1 MTAHDIL
8 LLTIALCSIVVL
20 VLLIVSKLHFHPMVA
35 LLVVSVGVGLTA
47 GLDMN
52 KIVKSITDGAGGTLG
67 GVGLQVALGAMIGKL
82 LSISGASDKIA
93 STILKRSTDRTLP
106 WFMSAVAFIIGISMF
121 FEVGLIM
128 LLPIVFSVAAKLEK
142 QGNIKGSAYIY
153 IGVPVIA
160 ALATMH
166 GMVPPH
172 PGPLTAIAGL
182 KANLGITLIYGIICA
197 IPAIII
203 AGSVYGKFIAPR
215 MTVRP
220 DKQLLELYAAS
231 SITSEEKTAALDDDS
246 KHMAATVE
254 HPVSAATSFIVA
266 LLPMLMMLADA
277 LAKTFFKQAVLLNK
291 ITGFIGNPVMA
302 LLIGLLVGMIFLG
315 YARGVDTKKLHDE
328 LGASLKPIAGILL
341 IIGGGGAFAK
351 VLINSNVGVA
361 INHLSSGIH
370 VSPILLGWLIAALLS
385 ISTGSATV
393 GIVGATGLLAPLTV
407 FNPGISKELLVIAIG
422 SGSLFFNYANH
433 AGFWLV
439 KESFSMSMG
448 ETFKTITVVQS
459 IVGLVGLAMTLLLNF
474 LPHFK
479 KIKENDKGSFL
490 KNSLYQIL
498 F

>member
-1 MTAHDIL
+1 MTNHDIL
-8 LLTIALCSIVVL
+8 LLTIALCSVILL
-20 VLLIVSKLHFHPMVA
+20 VLLIVSKLHFHAMVA

-82 LSISGASDKIA
+82 LSVSGASDKIA
-93 STILKRSTDRTLP
+93 STILKGSSNKTLP
-106 WFMSAVAFIIGISMF
+106 WFMCGVAFIIGIPMF

-142 QGNIKGSAYIY
+142 QGNLKGSAYIH

-172 PGPLTAIAGL
+172 PGPLTAIAGI
-182 KANLGITLIYGIICA
+182 KANLGVTLIYGIICA
-197 IPAIII
+197 IPAAII
-203 AGSVYGKFIAPR
+203 AGPVYGEFIAPR

-231 SITSEEKTAALDDDS
+231 SIDSQEKTSDLG
-246 KHMAATVE
+246 
-254 HPVSAATSFIVA
+254 VSSASSFIVA
-266 LLPMLMMLADA
+266 LLPMLLMLTDA
-277 LAKTFFKQAVLLNK
+277 LAKTSFKKAVLLNK
-291 ITGFIGNPVMA
+291 ITGFIGNPIMA
-302 LLIGLLVGMIFLG
+302 LLIGLLVGMICFG
-315 YARGVDTKKLHDE
+315 YAKGVDTKKLHDE
-328 LGASLKPIAGILL
+328 LGASLKPIANVLL
-341 IIGGGGAFAK
+341 IIAGGGAFAK
-351 VLINSNVGVA
+351 VLTNSNVGVA

-370 VSPILLGWLIAALLS
+370 VSPILLGWLVAALLS
-385 ISTGSATV
+385 VSTGSATV
-393 GIVGATGLLAPLTV
+393 GIVGATGLLAPLAAA
-407 FNPGISKELLVIAIG
+407 NPSISKELLVIAIG

-448 ETFKTITVVQS
+448 ETFKTITMVQS

-474 LPHFK
+474 LPRF
-479 KIKENDKGSFL
+479 
-490 KNSLYQIL
+490 
-498 F
+498 